1 MDKDLM
7 IEKTKLFVKD
17 KLEYEGS
24 GHDWFHIERVYNL
37 SIYTTKVINKYI
49 KSIISY
55 EDNIIEFNENSVI
68 YNNQLLTLKYMNIK
82 EENYSLNLKY
92 RIS

>member
-1 MDKDLM
+1 MNKDLM

-37 SIYTTKVINKYI
+37 AKYI
-49 KSIISY
+49 AQKEMQTLLLLKCHHYYMILMTGNFQIPM
-55 EDNIIEFNENSVI
+55 IQKP
-68 YNNQLLTLKYMNIK
+68 QLQKTF
-82 EENYSLNLKY
+82 
-92 RIS
+92 